1 MVVVLEHASES
12 LTTFDPASD
21 GISIIH
27 RFNQVIAEPLMVPF
41 GVVVL
46 DGHGWIRRDMF
57 GAENRSVCGTD
68 GCNQSDEMRESEVAD
83 ILCFTAF

>member
-1 MVVVLEHASES
+1 MVILQHATKS
-12 LTTFDPASD
+12 LSAFDPASD
-21 GISIIH
+21 GIKIIDWL
-27 RFNQVIAEPLMVPF
+27 NQLIAQSLMVPF

-46 DGHGWIRRDMF
+46 DVHGWLRRDMF

>member
-1 MVVVLEHASES
+1 MTVIELEHATES
-12 LTTFDPASD
+12 LPAFDPASD

-27 RFNQVIAEPLMVPF
+27 WLNQVIAESLMVPF

-57 GAENRSVCGTD
+57 D
-68 GCNQSDEMRESEVAD
+68 GV
-83 ILCFTAF
+83 F